1 MNEPAVNSTA
11 SARREKGVRS
21 SFRERYEK
29 LLNLAESLRE
39 HRDQIVRAAV
49 HDIQFTVK
57 DVAAEVDISI
67 DRLRMFAEAKS
78 ILEEREP
85 LGGEGSFV
93 SLMLSYNGSTWLNT
107 AITSIYMVENR
118 VNVKFSSKGSTL
130 SALTESIYKPIFGD
144 DVRFSRERGKD
155 FLERALKDPNVSSI
169 VVFGS
174 DDTVLPYEQA
184 VRLSGKKLIFEGPG
198 QDPFIVFADAD
209 LQLAMNDLVASK
221 FYYSG
226 QTCVAPKRIFIH
238 RSVYEEFLER
248 FRERVRTLVV
258 GAPEDAR
265 TDISP
270 VASSLA
276 VNRIREQLRDAV
288 KNGAR
293 IIEGGEIV
301 GNLIYPTIVRD
312 ATDAMLGMREEVFG
326 PVAFTSPFDT
336 KEEVVARAKNH
347 KYGLRAAL
355 FGGKEAEEAAKEL
368 VGEPYCHPVPEY
380 TFGKFGTIA
389 LNQTRSESWRGAL
402 VTKPIGGYG
411 RSGWTWETLDGTW
424 RMKQGPKLLSVET
437 SVPAH

>member
-1 MNEPAVNSTA
+1 
-11 SARREKGVRS
+11 
-21 SFRERYEK
+21 
-29 LLNLAESLRE
+29 
-39 HRDQIVRAAV
+39 
-49 HDIQFTVK
+49 
-57 DVAAEVDISI
+57 
-67 DRLRMFAEAKS
+67 MFAEAKS
-78 ILEEREP
+78 ILEERES

-107 AITSIYMVENR
+107 AITSIYMVGNR

-144 DVRFSRERGKD
+144 AIRFSRERGKD
-155 FLERALKDPNVSSI
+155 FLERALKDADISSL

-209 LQLAMNDLVASK
+209 LTLAMNDLVSAK

-238 RSVYEEFLER
+238 RSIYDEFLQE
-248 FRERVRTLVV
+248 FRARVRALVV
-258 GAPEDAR
+258 GAPEDGR
-265 TDISP
+265 TDVSP

-276 VNRIREQLRDAV
+276 VTRIREQLADGV
-288 KNGAR
+288 QKGAK
-293 IIEGGEIV
+293 IVQGGEIV

-312 ATDAMLGMREEVFG
+312 ATDAMLGMQEEVFG
-326 PVAFTSPFDT
+326 PVAFTTPFDT
-336 KEEVVARAKNH
+336 KDEVVARAKKH

-368 VGEPYCHPVPEY
+368 AGERYCHPVPEY

-389 LNQTRSESWRGAL
+389 LNQRRSESWRGAL
-402 VTKPIGGYG
+402 VTKPVGGYG
-411 RSGWTWETLDGTW
+411 YSGWIWETVDGSF
-424 RMKQGPKLLSVET
+424 RIKQGPKLLSIET
-437 SVPAH
+437 SI

>member
-1 MNEPAVNSTA
+1 MKATYA
-11 SARREKGVRS
+11 REKSGRS
-21 SFRERYEK
+21 TYDERYEK
-29 LLNLAESLRE
+29 LLDLAESLLA
-39 HRDQIVRAAV
+39 HRDPIIRAAV

-78 ILEEREP
+78 ILEERES

-107 AITSIYMVENR
+107 AITSIYMVGNR

-130 SALTESIYKPIFGD
+130 SALTESVYEPIFGD
-144 DVRFSRERGKD
+144 AICFSHERGKD
-155 FLERALKDPNVSSI
+155 FLERALKDPDISSL

-209 LQLAMNDLVASK
+209 LTLAMNDLVSAK

-238 RSVYEEFLER
+238 RSIYDEFLQE
-248 FRERVRTLVV
+248 FRARVRALVV
-258 GAPEDAR
+258 GAPEDGR
-265 TDISP
+265 TDVSP

-276 VNRIREQLRDAV
+276 VNRIREQLADGV
-288 KNGAR
+288 QKGAK
-293 IIEGGEIV
+293 IVQGGENV

-312 ATDAMLGMREEVFG
+312 ATDAMLGMQEEVFG
-326 PVAFTSPFDT
+326 PVAFTTPFDT
-336 KEEVVARAKNH
+336 KDEVVARAKKH

-355 FGGKEAEEAAKEL
+355 FGGKEAEEAANEL
-368 VGEPYCHPVPEY
+368 AGERYCHPVPEY

-389 LNQTRSESWRGAL
+389 LNQRRSESWRGAL
-402 VTKPIGGYG
+402 VTKPVGGYG
-411 RSGWTWETLDGTW
+411 YSGWIWETVDGSF
-424 RMKQGPKLLSVET
+424 RIKQGPKLLSIET
-437 SVPAH
+437 ST